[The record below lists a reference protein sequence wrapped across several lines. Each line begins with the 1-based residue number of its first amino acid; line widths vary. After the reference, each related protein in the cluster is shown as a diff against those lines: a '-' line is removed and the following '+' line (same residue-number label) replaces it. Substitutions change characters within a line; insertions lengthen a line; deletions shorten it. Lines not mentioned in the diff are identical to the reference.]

1 MKQPIIGITCFV
13 DFKEERQRQN
23 ETYIQAVLKAGG
35 VPVLL
40 PAVDSEDITKE
51 HAQLIDGLLV
61 SGGPDM
67 DPQYFGEQP
76 VPELGNVN
84 PLMDIYE
91 SRLVQLIL
99 DLDKPLLGICRGEQ
113 VLNVVAGGTLHQD
126 LRRALP
132 QVLKHGQDQP
142 RWYPS
147 HTVRIAPGTKLA
159 AIFETEELAV
169 NSFHHQA
176 VAKVAPGFIA
186 SAHAQDGV
194 IEAIESQ
201 SHRFVIGVLWH
212 PEGMWN
218 QVKNYDSLFAA
229 FVQAA
234 REGR

>member
-1 MKQPIIGITCFV
+1 MRQPIIGITCLV

-40 PAVDSEDITKE
+40 PAVDAEEVIKE

-76 VPELGNVN
+76 VPELGAVN
-84 PLMDIYE
+84 PVMDAYE
-91 SRLVQLIL
+91 SRLVRLIL

-113 VLNVVAGGTLHQD
+113 VLNVVAGGTLYQD

-132 QVLKHGQDQP
+132 GVLKHGQDQP
-142 RWYPS
+142 RWFPS
-147 HTVRIAPGTKLA
+147 HTVRLVPESKLA
-159 AIFETEELAV
+159 AILGVEELPV

-176 VAKVAPGFIA
+176 VARVAPGFIA

-194 IEAIESQ
+194 VEAIESQ
-201 SHRFVIGVLWH
+201 NHRFVLGVQWH

-218 QVKNYDSLFAA
+218 QAKNYDALFAA
-229 FVQAA
+229 FIQAA
-234 REGR
+234 QEG

>member
-201 SHRFVIGVLWH
+201 NHRFVIGVQWH

-218 QVKNYDSLFAA
+218 QVNNYDSLFAA